1 MNYPIQLSMFDYSKS
16 YFLPV
21 QALRDTAMEYVL
33 NIESLYELLE
43 ADSETNGLSRTI
55 LFVEEHDRLKNT
67 AEIKEVDGKQ
77 QIQISLNFCQF
88 VWAVG
93 LYMITYFDNYVQIPF
108 MDAMGCNSHNR
119 KANPMEMEFAD
130 DNFMRARF
138 MLHKLNRESFFV
150 IPNICDPQI
159 FKEAIGHANGCFLGS
174 LAMLFAHEFSHNLL
188 AHTQHQ
194 STPAQSVEE
203 EKEADKM
210 AVSLLSDALE
220 GDNGY
225 TLKAGIAILMC
236 SLLLLGE
243 DSIDGGS
250 AHPHMDVRI
259 DYVMNDLDLP
269 QEDQLWGLV
278 GSAIRLWLLVY
289 GGYSIEE
296 DMQVKSPWFYYRDFY
311 NFYLLKLTE
320 VREKRCAPVC
330 KQPWEVE

>member
-55 LFVEEHDRLKNT
+55 LFVEEQDRLKNT

-311 NFYLLKLTE
+311 NFSLHKLTE

>member
-21 QALRDTAMEYVL
+21 QALRDPAMEYVL

-55 LFVEEHDRLKNT
+55 LFVEEQDRLKNT

-174 LAMLFAHEFSHNLL
+174 LAMLFAHEFSQNLL
-188 AHTQHQ
+188 AQTQHQ
-194 STPAQSVEE
+194 STPEQSVEE

-225 TLKAGIAILMC
+225 TQKAGIAILMC

-296 DMQVKSPWFYYRDFY
+296 DMQVKSLWFYYRDFY
-311 NFYLLKLTE
+311 NFYLHKLTE

>member
-1 MNYPIQLSMFDYSKS
+1 MFDYSKS

-55 LFVEEHDRLKNT
+55 LFVEEQDRLKNT

-174 LAMLFAHEFSHNLL
+174 LAMLFEHEFSHNLL

-194 STPAQSVEE
+194 STPEQSVEE

-225 TLKAGIAILMC
+225 TQKAGIAILMC

-250 AHPHMDVRI
+250 AHPHMDVRL

-296 DMQVKSPWFYYRDFY
+296 DMQVKSLWFYYRDFY
-311 NFYLLKLTE
+311 NFYLHKLTE